1 MKIVDSQKKRS
12 KLTTNRVAE
21 LEREL
26 STLTMAVR
34 ISQALIKQLTEQLRP
49 IQDDMTR
56 FYSALNDT
64 QYKTAALLA
73 SVPGVSKEQIASLAD
88 QLKLTDWQASS
99 DRDDAVRG
107 LVPADVAS
115 SPEDTVIITSTT
127 PNESED
133 KGIFRSKSLLKDIAN
148 QDIANGFL
156 NQPIGTK
163 LETSINGSLHVVELL
178 AVRTTSANQPP
189 SENIVSAATEVSS
202 QEDTQT

>member
-56 FYSALNDT
+56 FYSVLNDT
-64 QYKTAALLA
+64 QYKTNALLA

-99 DRDDAVRG
+99 DTDDAVRG

-133 KGIFRSKSLLKDIAN
+133 KGIFRSKSPLKDITN
-148 QDIANGFL
+148 QDIVNGFL
-156 NQPIGTK
+156 NKPIGTK
-163 LETSINGSLHVVELL
+163 VETSINGSLHVVELL
-178 AVRTTSANQPP
+178 AVRTSSANA
-189 SENIVSAATEVSS
+189 STEAFAAETST
-202 QEDTQT
+202 QEQTQA